1 MDPQTAWEEL
11 LAAFAAAE
19 WDRVQDVAEGL
30 LHWLSRGGFPP
41 RQVTGVDLGQEWDR
55 AIATA
60 GCEFALSKVEEY
72 LSHDAP

>member
-11 LAAFAAAE
+11 LESYAE
-19 WDRVQDVAEGL
+19 GDWDRVQDLAEGL

-41 RQVTGVDLGQEWDR
+41 REVTGADLGQEWDR

-60 GCEFALSKVEEY
+60 GCEFALSRVKEEA
-72 LSHDAP
+72 SDDAP